1 MKRVCLNLIC
11 LLLFDLMVFA
21 QKREAVDLGLPS
33 GTLWAN
39 MNVGAS
45 VPEEYGDYY
54 AWGEVTT
61 KRYYGYYSNY
71 KHYKTHYSKY
81 NYLPFK
87 SSVMDNRIVLEKKD
101 DAATVNIGADWR
113 MPTELEMQ
121 ELLDTCTF
129 RMSTLNGTRGYVVKN
144 KSGEGDSIFLPCTG
158 HIDYGNYRIYP
169 STTGYYWSSTLI
181 GRDILAMDV
190 DSIPKD
196 APRSSKCMF
205 LGDGVPT
212 LIYVDRRKGCAIRPV
227 YVGKR

>member
-71 KHYKTHYSKY
+71 EHYKTHYSKY

-101 DAATVNIGADWR
+101 DAATV
-113 MPTELEMQ
+113 
-121 ELLDTCTF
+121 
-129 RMSTLNGTRGYVVKN
+129 
-144 KSGEGDSIFLPCTG
+144 LP
-158 HIDYGNYRIYP
+158 
-169 STTGYYWSSTLI
+169 
-181 GRDILAMDV
+181 
-190 DSIPKD
+190 
-196 APRSSKCMF
+196 
-205 LGDGVPT
+205 
-212 LIYVDRRKGCAIRPV
+212 
-227 YVGKR
+227 